1 MIGSQKTN
9 VGLSQCELVIQ
20 FGTTPLDMPMATF
33 HFYKAPL
40 LYCLGPVSSSPLN
53 VIKSKAIDDKAPV
66 GLFK

>member
-33 HFYKAPL
+33 HFHKAPL